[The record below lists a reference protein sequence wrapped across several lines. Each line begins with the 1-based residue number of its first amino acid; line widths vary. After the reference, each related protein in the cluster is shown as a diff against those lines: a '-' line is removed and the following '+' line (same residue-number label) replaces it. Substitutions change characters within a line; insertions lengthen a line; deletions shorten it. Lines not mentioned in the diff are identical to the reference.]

1 MKMKR
6 ILAGWLFFLAVFL
19 VAAPTGARE
28 IKDMAGRQVTVP
40 ELVKKVYANA
50 PPPSYLIY
58 AIDPGLLAGLNAP
71 IKEQQKPY
79 LRNGVAELPL
89 IGCAFGQGHTVNVET
104 LLKIRPDVVVIW
116 KWRQIESPENRKL
129 ERIMKNGGVPLVHVN
144 LDHLADYPDALSFLG
159 KLSGREE
166 RTSMLSRYG
175 RNVLLEARKFVAG
188 IPPGKRV
195 KVYYAQG
202 ADGLTTEC
210 ADSIHA
216 ELIVL
221 AGGRNVCRCGQ
232 KSVGGMEK
240 ITLEQVMI
248 YNPEVIITPE
258 ESFYRSVFNDSRWQ
272 RIKAVRENRVYLTP
286 DAPFNW
292 FDRPP
297 SFMRFLGLKW
307 LMSILYPNE
316 CSVNLVSATREFFK
330 LFLSAEVSDEQINH
344 ILNR

>member
-1 MKMKR
+1 
-6 ILAGWLFFLAVFL
+6 
-19 VAAPTGARE
+19 
-28 IKDMAGRQVTVP
+28 
-40 ELVKKVYANA
+40 
-50 PPPSYLIY
+50 
-58 AIDPGLLAGLNAP
+58 
-71 IKEQQKPY
+71 
-79 LRNGVAELPL
+79 
-89 IGCAFGQGHTVNVET
+89 
-104 LLKIRPDVVVIW
+104 
-116 KWRQIESPENRKL
+116 
-129 ERIMKNGGVPLVHVN
+129 
-144 LDHLADYPDALSFLG
+144 
-159 KLSGREE
+159 
-166 RTSMLSRYG
+166 
-175 RNVLLEARKFVAG
+175 
-188 IPPGKRV
+188 
-195 KVYYAQG
+195 
-202 ADGLTTEC
+202 
-210 ADSIHA
+210 
-216 ELIVL
+216 
-221 AGGRNVCRCGQ
+221 
-232 KSVGGMEK
+232 MEK